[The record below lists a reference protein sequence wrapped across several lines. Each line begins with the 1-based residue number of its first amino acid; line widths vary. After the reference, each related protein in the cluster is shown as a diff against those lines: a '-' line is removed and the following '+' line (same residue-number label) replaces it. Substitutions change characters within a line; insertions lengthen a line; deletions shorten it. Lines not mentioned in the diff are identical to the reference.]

1 MARLA
6 RVIGR
11 ARSETGGAAKG
22 FQDFPNIPD
31 TKTAPDRKVPEPL
44 LFKSSRL
51 PEETAM
57 DLHHPSATNIDQ
69 QHVIIVSHPAQIV
82 AGTGQ
87 AIAIGIAD
95 IIA

>member
-11 ARSETGGAAKG
+11 ARPETGGAAKG
-22 FQDFPNIPD
+22 LQDLPNIPD
-31 TKTAPDRKVPEPL
+31 TKTAPDRKDPEPL

>member
-22 FQDFPNIPD
+22 FQDLPNIPD
-31 TKTAPDRKVPEPL
+31 TKTAPDRKDPEPL
-44 LFKSSRL
+44 LFKASRL
-51 PEETAM
+51 PEEAAM

-69 QHVIIVSHPAQIV
+69 QHVIIVPHPAQIV